1 MTLEEFMAALAVED
15 EATPIHE
22 RNTLVAIHLPSGT
35 EYKFMSSAGAVCACM
50 EFGPIVS
57 LVC

>member
-1 MTLEEFMAALAVED
+1 MTIEDFMVALTIED

-22 RNTLVAIHLPSGT
+22 RNTLVAIHTPSGI

-50 EFGPIVS
+50 EFGS
-57 LVC
+57 LVNIMI

>member
-1 MTLEEFMAALAVED
+1 MTIKDFMTALAVED

-22 RNTLVAIHLPSGT
+22 RNTLVAIYLPSGT
-35 EYKFMSSAGAVCACM
+35 EYRFMSSAGAVSACM

-57 LVC
+57 IIC